1 MSIVTKKSK
10 TEASGV
16 GAHLQHRPDMRSTP
30 EKEKDVDILQKL
42 SNIEVLLTKMVELLS
57 GDTQTKEKKTLLTD

>member
-1 MSIVTKKSK
+1 MSVVTKKSK

-30 EKEKDVDILQKL
+30 EKEK
-42 SNIEVLLTKMVELLS
+42 
-57 GDTQTKEKKTLLTD
+57 